1 MSLQKPWKKS
11 ESGQAPLMIILLGM
25 AFTVGAW
32 TMISTYTSVESN
44 LDIRAQDERL
54 HLEQVLMDNT
64 NCADTMAQIGLTD
77 AASITEKCTT
87 SFSDQTTG
95 ITNPTFV
102 PLINS
107 DGDIVTES
115 FDNSAGKK
123 YGKSGNWSFR
133 AGCFA
138 SGATTCLLVHS
149 AKPWEGP
156 TDPQNQFQPRALLG
170 REESWKKLPNSPW
183 PNCCWGPPSCR
194 LFVSPD
200 PVARDNTVTFTMVTT
215 NASSA
220 TMSTSDSRIPAGTP
234 FPLSPGILTTTHLVT
249 GAKTATAVV
258 VGPGGTSSCSVSYLV
273 VDPPLC
279 DLTITTPAAVGGIHQ
294 VTSGQPVTLSLTWT
308 NSSSVE
314 STPTLAEIVAFNM
327 PPSPEVQLPLS
338 IAFPVPTSGVPT
350 QTLSVVPPV
359 GRTDQGIA
367 GFRGKY
373 VAALRNATGSSFC
386 ETTNV
391 AAICPLSTP
400 VGFYEYLSPPVNC
413 TTCDRADYFNPG
425 APYTVMTH
433 GFSVASNSS
442 QFPNLQTVFQQYSAS
457 RADFWTS
464 VTNQGSVLEDY
475 NMPPTPLFYAYNNSN
490 EAPGLIPIRTM
501 TKTHPATAQD
511 QFVFPA
517 DSRYAANIAA
527 YQGQGYTQ
535 GATNEFHAC
544 PVPGNYNP
552 VVQSPGAGPGPGPG
566 APGPGA
572 PGPSSPG
579 PGPGPSGGC
588 RGSLPPV
595 YDANISA
602 CGSTQN
608 CVGVSTMREFWDAV
622 CDNAQ
627 CIYLKNNL
635 NGADVQWT
643 CGCSSPMA
651 PRTLDGKGFSIVGF
665 NGKTTSASSWHS
677 SLFEYTGLGT
687 TRFCNLT
694 MQNINLT
701 SNVASWNGMLAG
713 FVNSTSGIGTTF
725 YGDNLHV
732 TGTIGP
738 ARMVAGIFGAPGFTI
753 GGANVNLTNSTVSAT
768 LIGNVVGGAVATAR
782 GGNVQLDAVNV
793 SSNITV
799 AGGQVPGWTQ
809 LSSGGLVGD
818 ANFGGTAAN
827 IEIRNSRYSGTM
839 TLFPGTSTIAAYGGL
854 VGSESSAPLAIY
866 DSLFSGTINGGT
878 VQAVGGIAG
887 RAGCNTT
894 MTNVASTGS
903 IATPNSANVG
913 GVFGEQ
919 RADSLRN
926 YINVTSSTNVSGS
939 SCTGSA
945 YGAAKTI
952 NSHTGVV
959 ATGSATGG
967 SSNAV
972 NANTGCAPVSSIA
985 CP

>member
-1 MSLQKPWKKS
+1 
-11 ESGQAPLMIILLGM
+11 MIILLGM
-25 AFTVGAW
+25 AFTIGAW
-32 TMISTYTSVESN
+32 VMISTYTSIESN

-54 HLEQVLMDNT
+54 QLERVLMDNT
-64 NCADTMAQIGLTD
+64 NCADTMAQLNLTD
-77 AASITEKCTT
+77 AASVADKCTT
-87 SFSDQTTG
+87 VQADQTTG
-95 ITNPTFV
+95 VNDPTFV

-115 FDNSAGKK
+115 FDNGTGKK

-133 AGCFA
+133 AGCFV
-138 SGATTCLLVHS
+138 SGPTTCLLVHS
-149 AKPWEGP
+149 AKPWEGSI
-156 TDPQNQFQPRALLG
+156 DPQNQFQPRALLSLQ
-170 REESWKKLPNSPW
+170 ESWKKLPNSPW
-183 PNCCWGPPSCR
+183 PNCCWGPPSCQ
-194 LFVSPD
+194 LIASPD
-200 PVARDNTVTFTMVTT
+200 PVARDNTVTFTLLTT
-215 NASSA
+215 NVSSA

-234 FPLSPGILTTTHLVT
+234 FPLSPGLLTTTHIVT
-249 GAKTATAVV
+249 GSKTATALVE
-258 VGPGGTSSCSVSYLV
+258 GPGGTSSCAVTYLV

-314 STPTLAEIVAFNM
+314 STPTFAEIVAFNM

-338 IAFPVPTSGVPT
+338 IAFPVPTSALPT

-373 VAALRNATGSSFC
+373 VAALRNSTGSYFC
-386 ETTNV
+386 ETSNV
-391 AAICPLSTP
+391 AAICPLATP
-400 VGFYEYLSPPVNC
+400 VGFYEYLSPPINC
-413 TTCDRADYFNPG
+413 TTCDHADYFNPG

-433 GFSVASNSS
+433 GFSVSANSS
-442 QFPNLQTVFQQYSAS
+442 QYPNLQSVYNQYSAS
-457 RADFWTS
+457 RADYWTS
-464 VTNQGSVLEDY
+464 VTNLGSVLEDY

-490 EAPGLIPIRTM
+490 EAPGLIPVRTM
-501 TKTHPATAQD
+501 TKLHPAAAQD

-517 DSRYAANIAA
+517 DSRYAANVAA
-527 YQGQGYTQ
+527 YQLQGYNQ
-535 GATNEFHAC
+535 GATTEFHAC
-544 PVPGNYNP
+544 PVTGNYNP
-552 VVQSPGAGPGPGPG
+552 VIQSPGAGPGPGP
-566 APGPGA
+566 A
-572 PGPSSPG
+572 G
-579 PGPGPSGGC
+579 PGPGPSAPGAGPGPASGGC

-602 CGSTQN
+602 CGATQG

-622 CDNAQ
+622 CDRAQ

-643 CGCSSPMA
+643 CGCSSPAA
-651 PRTLDGKGFSIVGF
+651 PRTLDGKGFSILGF
-665 NGKTTSASSWHS
+665 NGKSPPTPSWQS
-677 SLFEYTGLGT
+677 SLFEYTEPGT

-701 SNVASWNGMLAG
+701 ANVPSWNGMLSG
-713 FVNSTSGIGTTF
+713 FVNTTSGLGSNF
-725 YGDNLHV
+725 YGDNLHI

-738 ARMVAGIFGAPGFTI
+738 ARMVAGIFGAPGMTI
-753 GGANVNLTNSTVSAT
+753 GGGNVRLTNSTVNAT

-782 GGNVQLDAVNV
+782 GGNIEIDAVNV
-793 SSNITV
+793 FSNITI

-827 IEIRNSRYSGTM
+827 IDIRNSRYSGTM
-839 TLFPGTSTIAAYGGL
+839 TIFPGTSTIAAYGGL

-866 DSLFSGTINGGT
+866 DSQFTGAINGGT

-894 MTNVASTGS
+894 LNNVTSTGS
-903 IATPNSANVG
+903 IATPNANNVG

-926 YINVTSSTNVSGS
+926 YTNVTSSTSVSGQNCS
-939 SCTGSA
+939 GSA

-952 NSHTGVV
+952 DNHTGVA
-959 ATGSATGG
+959 ATGSASGG
-967 SSNAV
+967 LV
-972 NANTGCAPVSSIA
+972 NTVNSNTGCAPISSIA